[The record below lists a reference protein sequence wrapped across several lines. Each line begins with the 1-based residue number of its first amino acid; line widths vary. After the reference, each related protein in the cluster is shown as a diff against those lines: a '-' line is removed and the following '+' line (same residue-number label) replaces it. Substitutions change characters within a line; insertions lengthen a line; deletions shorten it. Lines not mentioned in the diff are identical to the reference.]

1 MSNNL
6 QLQLIYCVS
15 ICVRDNSHLPEI
27 STKIIWKMEQKSRLG
42 DIKKQRELGVE
53 MVLYE

>member
-1 MSNNL
+1 M
-6 QLQLIYCVS
+6 YCVS

-42 DIKKQRELGVE
+42 DIKEQRELGVE